1 MISRFSRRW
10 FRFCCVSLAPFAF
23 WLLTLL
29 LPNTACSQGNFLPGV
44 NYPVE
49 GVRAGV
55 AVGDINGDKKLD
67 VVVANATA
75 RIGILLGN
83 GNSKLKTETFI
94 NIITTSTPCT
104 TYGVALGDFNGYGF
118 LYLAVLCQ
126 NFVLGQVSQPNGS
139 IQILLGNGDGTF
151 RTPVVY
157 AIDGLNPSSIFVAD
171 FNGDKKLDLAVLNQ
185 ASNNITILL
194 GNGDGTFG
202 TAADYAMPSDTT
214 PGSMAIGDLNGDG
227 RADIAVAGF
236 TSQVGVITVFL
247 ANPDGSL
254 GTATN
259 WITTTPAV
267 CAQASCSPP
276 TAVAITDVNNDGK
289 LDLVADD
296 NAGAGLVCLVGN
308 GDGTFSAV
316 IVSDAARVV
325 QTVPAT
331 LATGDFNGDGK
342 QDVAEALNFPTNQNL
357 VIYHGN
363 GDGTFQPPV
372 FLSEGQLTSY
382 GAGPVVSSDLNADGF
397 TDLVLGTVPPDGTSA
412 IIVVLNCGLRCT
424 STSLT
429 SSSPNSSFNQPVTF
443 TATVSPI
450 SSKATGTPTGLVSFQ
465 DTGTFPVTNLGTATL
480 ATGSAAFVY
489 SGLSV
494 GGHAITAIYQG
505 DQNFTLST
513 SSPFVQGVSQ
523 ASTTT
528 AISSSPNPSSSGQ
541 SVTFTAVVSPS
552 TSGVPTGS
560 VVFSDNGS
568 QSVSIALDATGSA
581 SFSISSL
588 TTGAHSITWAY
599 SGDGNFNPSTSATLS
614 QIVGTSSAPLVISSN
629 RTSATVGAGQ
639 SASFLLAI
647 TPLTG
652 FNSSNSISFGCS
664 GLPALSN
671 CSFTPATLT
680 TTGHVVTTTLSI
692 TTSGP
697 HTGSATLRPFG
708 SGVFAAGWLLIAG
721 LICLPFSGKCTS
733 LSGLIR
739 LVCVMSLVML
749 FAVACGGGSGGSGS
763 GSSTTPAGTYS
774 IVVTATA
781 GSGSQTQN
789 LSLTVTQ

>member
-1 MISRFSRRW
+1 MISRFSWHRLRP
-10 FRFCCVSLAPFAF
+10 CGVSLAPFAF
-23 WLLTLL
+23 WLLTILL
-29 LPNTACSQGNFLPGV
+29 SSTACGQGNFLPGV
-44 NYPVE
+44 NYPVNNLS
-49 GVRAGV
+49 GV

-67 VVVANATA
+67 VLVANLDG
-75 RIGILLGN
+75 RVGILLGN
-83 GNSKLKTETFI
+83 GNGTLQPETFI
-94 NIITTSTPCT
+94 NVLTTSPACT
-104 TYGVALGDFNGYGF
+104 TYGVALGDFNGDGF
-118 LYLAVLCQ
+118 LDLAVVCH
-126 NFVLGQVSQPNGS
+126 NIVLGTYPDHGS

-157 AIDGLNPSSIFVAD
+157 AVDGLNPSSIFAAD

-202 TAADYAMPSDTT
+202 TAVDYNMPSGTT
-214 PGSMAIGDLNGDG
+214 PISMAVGDLNGSG
-227 RADIAVAGF
+227 RADIAVAGY

-254 GTATN
+254 GTGTN

-267 CAQASCSPP
+267 CAQASCAAP

-296 NAGAGLVCLVGN
+296 NAGAGLVCLLGN
-308 GDGTFSAV
+308 GDGTFGAV
-316 IVSDAARVV
+316 IVSDAARVFA
-325 QTVPAT
+325 TVRAS
-331 LATGDFNGDGK
+331 LAVGDFNGDSK
-342 QDVAEALNFPTNQNL
+342 QDVAEALGSETLQD
-357 VIYHGN
+357 VAIYFGK
-363 GDGTFQPPV
+363 GDGTFQPPF
-372 FLSEGQLTSY
+372 FLSEGQSSVSA
-382 GAGPVVSSDLNADGF
+382 AGPIVSIDLNADGF
-397 TDLVLGTVPPDGTSA
+397 TDLVLGTGQSGGPFA
-412 IIVVLNCGLRCT
+412 ITVVLNCGLRCT

-429 SSSPNSSFNQPVTF
+429 SSSSTSSFSQPVTF

-450 SSKATGTPTGLVSFQ
+450 SSKATGTPTGTVSFQ
-465 DTGTFPVTNLGTATL
+465 DTGNFPATNLGTATL
-480 ATGSAAFVY
+480 VAGSAAFVY

-494 GGHAITAIYQG
+494 GRHAITAIYEG

-513 SSPFVQGVSQ
+513 SSPFVQGVNQ

-528 AISSSPNPSSSGQ
+528 AISSSPNPSSSSQ

-568 QSVSIALDATGSA
+568 QSVSIALDAIGSA

-588 TTGAHSITWAY
+588 TTGTHSITWAY
-599 SGDGNFNPSTSATLS
+599 SGDANFSPSTSATLS
-614 QIVGTSSAPLVISSN
+614 QIIGTSSAPLAISSN

-652 FNSSNSISFGCS
+652 FNSSNPITFSCS

-692 TTSGP
+692 TTTGP

-721 LICLPFSGKCTS
+721 LICLPFSGKCKR
-733 LSGLIR
+733 LSGLIS

-749 FAVACGGGSGGSGS
+749 FAAACGGGS
-763 GSSTTPAGTYS
+763 SSSRITPAGTYA
-774 IVVTATA
+774 IVMTATA
-781 GSGSQTQN
+781 GSGSQSQN
-789 LSLTVTQ
+789 LSLVVTP